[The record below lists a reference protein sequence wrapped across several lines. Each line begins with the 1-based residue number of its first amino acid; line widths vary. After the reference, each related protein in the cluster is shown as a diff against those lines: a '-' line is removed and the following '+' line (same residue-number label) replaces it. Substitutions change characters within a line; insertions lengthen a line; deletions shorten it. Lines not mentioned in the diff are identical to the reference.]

1 VRGGIA
7 FGEANGEKGRSDMV
21 CRRGGVHEA
30 IAAECCYV
38 VALSASRANPIELV
52 SADYARDAP
61 KMSLWC
67 VVCSSVHG

>member
-1 VRGGIA
+1 MRGGIA

-38 VALSASRANPIELV
+38 VALSASGRTQLNLYLLIMLGTC
-52 SADYARDAP
+52 P
-61 KMSLWC
+61 KESLWC